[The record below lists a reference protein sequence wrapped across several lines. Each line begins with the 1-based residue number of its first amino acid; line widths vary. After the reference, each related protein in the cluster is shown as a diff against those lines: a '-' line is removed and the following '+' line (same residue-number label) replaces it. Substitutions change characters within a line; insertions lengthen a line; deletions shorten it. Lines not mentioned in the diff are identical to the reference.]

1 MISHRKTWL
10 RIAKLGDLPADI
22 APDVLRHS
30 FAVLPPIWATTR
42 PTIAFLLS
50 HNTHSI
56 TRRYVHFVDAVL
68 LGAADP
74 VANAPMKLMA
84 EKPNLTPNQAQPQL
98 GHQPR
103 DAAVMWDGITSL

>member
-30 FAVLPPIWATTR
+30 FASLAADLGYNEADHSLPAQPQHAQHHPQVR
-42 PTIAFLLS
+42 AFRRCRIA
-50 HNTHSI
+50 
-56 TRRYVHFVDAVL
+56 
-68 LGAADP
+68 GAADP

-84 EKPNLTPNQAQPQL
+84 EKPNLTPN
-98 GHQPR
+98 
-103 DAAVMWDGITSL
+103 

>member
-1 MISHRKTWL
+1 MICPPTSRPTCC
-10 RIAKLGDLPADI
+10 ATASP
-22 APDVLRHS
+22 
-30 FAVLPPIWATTR
+30 VLPPIWATTR